1 MKYDHCIDLRDEPPP
16 LPMIKV
22 AEMIRVLDPGAILK
36 VITKNMYSFR
46 NIKVMIQQKN
56 DFQVLHI
63 EEVSEEQYIFIKKLL

>member
-46 NIKVMIQQKN
+46 NIKVMIEQKN